1 MIYSKKVL
9 SVILSAVMV
18 QSVALA
24 SAVSTSAYTTSTT
37 ASQTQTETNFEY
49 TVSNDTVTITRYTGD
64 EENVTVPQTINGKTV
79 TAIGK
84 QAFYSCQ
91 TVKNIILPNSIQTI
105 EEWAFSWCANLTR
118 ITLSNQLTEIKPYA
132 FSQTGALVSITIP
145 DSVTKIGN
153 NAFESSGIYEI
164 TIPDTVTEIGEAAF
178 WECVNLETL
187 PNLAGLT
194 AISEDTF
201 FGCEKLKNI
210 IIPDNIKSIGQCAF
224 CACEAAVDVVVPE
237 GVTYLSQ
244 GAFSGCTGMKN
255 ITLPESLKTVGV
267 VCFENCENIENVYYA
282 GSKGQWNA
290 IDIDIYYDANRWLEN
305 ATIHCNV
312 GKVAEEISIS
322 DTELTLYVGDQKTL
336 TTSRITGNTDYVW
349 KSDDT
354 GYITVNKA
362 GRIVARESTGEDWSV
377 KVYAKYKDGK
387 AVACKVHILEKPV
400 VTLDKTQLDMS
411 VADMYTLQPSVTPE
425 DASVTYT
432 FKSSNANVATV
443 NKNGRVVAR
452 GEGTANITVTASNG
466 AKTVCVVNVVP
477 QKTVVLDKSTL
488 ELSVME
494 MYTLKPSVSPQ
505 DETATYT
512 FKSSNT
518 NVATVNKSG
527 RVVARGEGTANITVI
542 ASNGAKATCQVTVI
556 PQRTLTLE
564 SDNVTL
570 ELKEMYTIVPIM
582 TPADDTVTY
591 TFKSNNT
598 EVATV
603 NKSGRVVARDYGV
616 ANITVKAS
624 NGLSKVCQI
633 VVEEDEPVEQS
644 IVYFNP
650 SAIANGKER
659 WAVYTWNSLIGEQ
672 WLDMTEN
679 GGLYQVTLP
688 DEFTNYI
695 LVRMNGASTEN
706 NWNNKWNQS
715 LNMKYSAETN
725 LITATGWG
733 SGDKFNVTES
743 KK

>member
-9 SVILSAVMV
+9 SVILSAVMI
-18 QSVALA
+18 QGVALA
-24 SAVSTSAYTTSTT
+24 SAISTSAYTTPTT
-37 ASQTQTETNFEY
+37 ASQTQTETDFEY

-79 TAIGK
+79 TAIGE

-224 CACEAAVDVVVPE
+224 CACKAAVDVVVPE

-244 GAFSGCTGMKN
+244 GAFSGCAGMKN

-305 ATIHCNV
+305 AEIHCNV
-312 GKVAEEISIS
+312 GKAAEEISIS

-349 KSDDT
+349 KSDS
-354 GYITVNKA
+354 YYVTVNKA
-362 GRIVARESTGEDWSV
+362 GRIVARESTGEDWAV

-411 VADMYTLQPSVTPE
+411 VTGMYTLQPSVYPE

-466 AKTVCVVNVVP
+466 AKTVCVVNVAP
-477 QKTVVLDKSTL
+477 QKTVTLDKSTL

-527 RVVARGEGTANITVI
+527 RVVARGEGTATITVI
-542 ASNGAKATCQVTVI
+542 ASNGAKATCTVTVI

-570 ELKEMYTIVPIM
+570 ALKEMYTIVPIM
-582 TPADDTVTY
+582 TPADESVTY

-598 EVATV
+598 NVATV
-603 NKSGRVVARDYGV
+603 NKTGRVVARGYGV

-633 VVEEDEPVEQS
+633 VVEEDEPVAQS

-650 SAIANGKER
+650 SAVAKGDER

-672 WLDMTEN
+672 WLNMTEKD
-679 GGLYQVTLP
+679 GLYQVTLP

-695 LVRMNGASTEN
+695 IVRMNGSSTEN

-715 LNMKYSAETN
+715 ENLKYSADKN

-743 KK
+743 AK